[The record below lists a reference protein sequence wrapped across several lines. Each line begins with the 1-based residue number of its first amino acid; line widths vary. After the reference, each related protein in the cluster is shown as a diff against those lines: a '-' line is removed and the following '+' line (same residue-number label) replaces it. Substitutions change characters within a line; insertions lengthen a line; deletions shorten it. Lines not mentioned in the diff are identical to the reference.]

1 MKVMDKAALESRRKL
16 SRAQTK
22 REILQLHPSHALA
35 SATCVPSSRHAR
47 LGRGRPRTMAARQ
60 QQLRARVSRGGPA
73 STALLER
80 DQLRA
85 EQKAGLVFTGW
96 EEGRIG
102 FPPTY
107 KYVAGSDAYAMM
119 SVADSS
125 ATADGSRSRER
136 KKRTPAW

>member
-1 MKVMDKAALESRRKL
+1 
-16 SRAQTK
+16 
-22 REILQLHPSHALA
+22 
-35 SATCVPSSRHAR
+35 
-47 LGRGRPRTMAARQ
+47 MAARQ

-80 DQLRA
+80 DQLRV

-107 KYVAGSDAYAMM
+107 KYVAGSDAYAML
-119 SVADSS
+119 SIANSSSS
-125 ATADGSRSRER
+125 ATAADSSRSRDRE
-136 KKRTPAW
+136 KRTPAW